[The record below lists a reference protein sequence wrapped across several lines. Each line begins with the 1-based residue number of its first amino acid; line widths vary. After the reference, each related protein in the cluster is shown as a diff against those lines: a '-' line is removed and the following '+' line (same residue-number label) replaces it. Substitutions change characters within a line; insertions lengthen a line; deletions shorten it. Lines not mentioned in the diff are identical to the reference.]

1 MGSPPIGFA
10 PESLTIR
17 HLQHFNKLIV
27 SWSLKT
33 VTFAEENPTSL
44 WVALQMCSG
53 EGHKLDYT
61 APPRLPTRGTHTS
74 CTWRTGGVQLLA
86 SVNDTTHLEEPQ
98 MLALTSESLAW
109 SHIKQHLVG
118 SLI

>member
-61 APPRLPTRGTHTS
+61 APPPAHT
-74 CTWRTGGVQLLA
+74 WY
-86 SVNDTTHLEEPQ
+86 THLLYLENWGGAAPGFSQ
-98 MLALTSESLAW
+98 RYNSP
-109 SHIKQHLVG
+109 
-118 SLI
+118 